1 MAVMDGAHT
10 GASMQL
16 ARGEGDRSL
25 RRFTFDLFVA
35 TPMSAFG
42 EGLAYKAN
50 RESLI
55 KFVTRLQR
63 TSRFR
68 RLFCPA
74 LDIVE
79 FEDFDGNSAA
89 LVSDLAALE
98 ASEAFVLFYLSPLPA
113 KPSSVLVEAGA
124 ALTRRIPSIYIVR
137 SRSDLPYMLA
147 SADSVDAESFENSRR
162 KQKLAAKPSLS
173 SQLPSAPFVK
183 IIEIGGGQD
192 INADE
197 VLEWLNNS
205 SVLAD
210 YRV

>member
-1 MAVMDGAHT
+1 MAVMDGSHT
-10 GASMQL
+10 GAAMQFD
-16 ARGEGDRSL
+16 RSEGDTAP
-25 RRFTFDLFVA
+25 RRFSFDLFVA

-42 EGLAYKAN
+42 EGPAYKAN
-50 RESLI
+50 RELLI

-79 FEDFDGNSAA
+79 FEDFDGNGAA

-124 ALTRRIPSIYIVR
+124 ALTRRIPSIYVVR
-137 SRSDLPYMLA
+137 SREDLPYMLA
-147 SADSVDAESFENSRR
+147 SADSVDARSFEDARR

-173 SQLPSAPFVK
+173 SQLPSSSFVR
-183 IIEIGGGQD
+183 ILEIGDTQTVD
-192 INADE
+192 ADE
-197 VLEWLNNS
+197 VSDWLNNS
-205 SVLAD
+205 SSLAE